1 MVGLGQSWLTIPNRY
16 AMLLNSLLAAFFI
29 LAGSFNG
36 LVVLIGM
43 CEGEFPVWMAHWHG

>member
-1 MVGLGQSWLTIPNRY
+1 
-16 AMLLNSLLAAFFI
+16 MLLNGLLAAFFI

-43 CEGEFPVWMAHWHG
+43 CERTDPIRMTNCTGMTDGWY